1 MKKELVIDAL
11 VTLTNGM
18 ESRTKFAQLK
28 ELYPYIEAAK
38 EAGLK
43 HSKIVETL
51 NEQGFDLS
59 LKTFEMFLYRIRRSK
74 QDRVQ
79 EPLRPAHPQQ
89 SEGAHQRPHNHHT
102 HQNQRASTDSPNRVI
117 EGLENLD
124 KKQRRERLGD
134 QFISSEVTNPLLKRI
149 KDKNQ

>member
-18 ESRTKFAQLK
+18 ESRTKIAQLR

-59 LKTFEMFLYRIRRSK
+59 LKTFEMLLYRIRKSK
-74 QDRVQ
+74 QERAQ
-79 EPLRPAHPQQ
+79 EPIRPAHPQK
-89 SEGAHQRPHNHHT
+89 SEGAHHSPHNLRT
-102 HQNQRASTDSPNRVI
+102 HQHLRASTDSPNQVI

-134 QFISSEVTNPLLKRI
+134 QFINSEVTNPLLKRI
-149 KDKNQ
+149 QDKNQ